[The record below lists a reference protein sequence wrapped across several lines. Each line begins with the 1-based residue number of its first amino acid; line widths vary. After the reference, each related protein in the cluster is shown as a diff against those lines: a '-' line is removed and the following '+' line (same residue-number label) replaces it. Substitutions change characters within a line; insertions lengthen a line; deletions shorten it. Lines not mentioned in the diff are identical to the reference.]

1 MDQKG
6 KVAIITGAS
15 RGMGKQMALRLA
27 KRGVNVVLAARTVSA
42 NESEW
47 PGSLTETA
55 NEIRALGSRRGPG
68 QMRSDRY
75 ARMSRT
81 CAKPRW
87 ISTAAWTSCS
97 TTRATLGE
105 GHFDPFLNIS
115 FDLWDKYL
123 WPPT

>member
-27 KRGVNVVLAARTVSA
+27 RRGVNVVLAARTVGA

-55 NEIRALGSRRGPG
+55 IAL
-68 QMRSDRY
+68 Q
-75 ARMSRT
+75 
-81 CAKPRW
+81 
-87 ISTAAWTSCS
+87 
-97 TTRATLGE
+97 
-105 GHFDPFLNIS
+105 
-115 FDLWDKYL
+115 
-123 WPPT
+123 